1 MCREEPACD
10 KELRSEFSPTVVRRW
25 LVGQNSVGCLD
36 P

>member
-1 MCREEPACD
+1 MCREEPVCG
-10 KELRSEFSPTVVRRW
+10 KELRSEFSLTVVRRW